1 MSKVVSKVMSKEEI
15 KVFIYNILNGLGMGV
30 IFALIPGVL
39 IGEIMRTFIDTFPY
53 ANEILAITTIST
65 RIMPAIIGVCV
76 AMQFKFSP
84 MATVSIGSATMIAS
98 GVAIFNPDNTFT
110 LAGTGDV
117 INSLITATIGVI
129 VVKILNTKFR
139 SFQVIILP
147 ITVILVAGGI
157 GTLLLPY
164 VSLTTSYVGEVIV
177 LFTTLQPTLM
187 CILIA
192 MSFSVII
199 VTPISTV
206 GLALAIELAGV
217 GAGAAN
223 LGVVASSFG
232 LGIAGLKVNN
242 LGIVISHFISSP
254 KMQLANF
261 ARKPTIILPTL
272 SIAAIL
278 GFISSFIGIKGT
290 SLSAGFGL
298 AGFIGPI
305 NAFNFMD
312 HNTANKIIII
322 SIMYFIL
329 PLILA
334 FIFKFLYIDKL
345 KIISADDYKINLD

>member
-1 MSKVVSKVMSKEEI
+1 MSNIMSKEEV

-39 IGEIMRTFIDTFPY
+39 IGEIMRIFIDVLPY
-53 ANEILAITTIST
+53 ANEVLAITTIST
-65 RIMPAIIGVCV
+65 RIMPAIIGVCI

-84 MATVSIGSATMIAS
+84 MATVSIGAATIIAS
-98 GVAIFNPDNTFT
+98 GVATFNSDSTFT

-117 INSLITATIGVI
+117 INSLITATIAVLI
-129 VVKILNTKFR
+129 VKLLNKRFR
-139 SFQVIILP
+139 SIQVIILP

-164 VSLTTSYVGEVIV
+164 VSLTTGYVGEIIV

-206 GLALAIELAGV
+206 GLALAIELAGI

-232 LGIAGLKVNN
+232 LGVAGLKVNN
-242 LGIVISHFISSP
+242 FGIVISHFISSP

-312 HNTANKIIII
+312 YNAVNKIMIITV
-322 SIMYFIL
+322 MYFIL

-334 FIFKFLYIDKL
+334 FIFKYIYMNKME
-345 KIISADDYKINLD
+345 IISSEDYKIYLD